1 VVDEGRV
8 VEEGTHAELVARSP
22 RYRSLLA
29 LAGREA
35 A

>member
-8 VEEGTHAELVARSP
+8 VEEGTHAELLARSP

-29 LAGREA
+29 LAELA